1 MANNKTLELS
11 IKIAGKMDKSLMA
24 ALNGSQSQIS
34 SFARSISSIGTA
46 GLAAMGTL
54 ATATVATIASCTKEA
69 AKFENYMADVV
80 KYVDGLADA
89 TGKISDKVADNGK
102 TYAQNYEAMKDA
114 IKDLSTQIPYTQE
127 DLTRLAAAA
136 GQSGK
141 SMEDLIKIDSSG
153 NVTGFLRDIAMTGA
167 AMDISADQAGNWAA
181 KWEQSLKMTHEEV
194 MVLFDQINYLGAN
207 SATTAAEIAE
217 AVNSA
222 ASLGQVGGV
231 SAATTAALA
240 DAMLATGVST
250 DRVGTSIKR
259 MIVNLSKG
267 ASATKAQK
275 EQFEEMGMS
284 AEWVAKAMQEDSVGT
299 LDTIFKA
306 INDLPQERQVA
317 ALSTLFGQWAIEG
330 GAKIVNNL
338 DVYRKALE
346 MVSDPS
352 LYTGSMER
360 EFNIKSQTPEAIE
373 TMLKSTKTALK
384 IEIGDAFLPAKKQFN
399 LSMIDF
405 LNSIRKNMPE
415 LTQLAESLGTLA
427 SRGVE
432 KLGSAMDTALPY
444 IQKGLDY
451 LINNGEQVVRV
462 LGGMAAAFVGMKFA
476 PAAEAI
482 FSGGKGG
489 LAGLFKSGQSAG
501 AAGAGLFSA
510 FRGASGSNGFRTTL
524 GAAISSLIGGNGIK
538 GTTGLLSAAAGT
550 PGLLSGYQSA
560 GSVLRGAIGNSKT
573 AQWLGGIGSSL
584 GNLGG
589 MFANS
594 RAGQF
599 AGGLMGKAGGALGKL
614 TMPLRQGIAGI
625 GAAATI
631 QGSIFQQG
639 LSGLLGKAGGVV
651 SGIANSGAG
660 KAVGSIFSGGAGL
673 LGSIY
678 GPIAGGLG
686 SLLSGALPIVG
697 VISGIIAVVSILT
710 DKFGGLDKIIQRV
723 FGDTGLEKF
732 TVFKDALLGLFED
745 GGVAKALQ
753 PLQESIT
760 NLFGEDAGAAFGG
773 ITTILQSVMGVIGQ
787 LVTFSQTTVRPIIES
802 IFGFITQTVVPVILQ
817 TITAAAPSI
826 ASIISGV
833 GSVVM
838 TVAQIIGE
846 AIQFLMPIIQTVI
859 TVLLHIGQVVVPAVL
874 AAIGVFAEGIS
885 SAINGVKTIFEG
897 VINFI
902 TGVFSGNWRMA
913 WEGVK
918 SIFVGIF
925 NTLGALLKTPIN
937 AVIALINKAI
947 AGINSLG
954 ITIPDWVP
962 LLGGKSFSINIPEI
976 PMLARGG
983 FTNGASIAGEAGTE
997 AVISFQRAARRDNLD
1012 IWAKAGQMLGV
1023 KPVELAEIDGGGS
1036 GGGGGMTLAPT
1047 GAWWRKLWP
1056 RRRHGLKRGIS
1067 RCSADR
1073 PARHTDGRKR
1083 DVHDQERRHMGCDRQ
1098 GGIRQR
1104 VPRRRA
1110 DGGQSAGDRHVYL
1123 QRRGGA
1129 EHPGAG
1135 GGAGRTA
1142 AAVEIRGEL

>member
-69 AKFENYMADVV
+69 EKFENYMADVV

-462 LGGMAAAFVGMKFA
+462 LGGMAAFVGMKFA

-501 AAGAGLFSA
+501 VAGAGLFSA

-710 DKFGGLDKIIQRV
+710 DKFGGLDKIVQRV

-787 LVTFSQTTVRPIIES
+787 LVTFSQTTVRPIIEG
-802 IFGFITQTVVPVILQ
+802 IFSFITQTVVPVILQ

-859 TVLLHIGQVVVPAVL
+859 TVLMHIGQVVVPAVL

-925 NTLGALLKTPIN
+925 DTLGALFKTPIN

-976 PMLARGG
+976 HMLARGG

-1023 KPVELAEIDGGGS
+1023 KPVELAEIDGGSS
-1036 GGGGGMTLAPT
+1036 GGGGGMTFAPVINIQ
-1047 GAWWRKLWP
+1047 G
-1056 RRRHGLKRGIS
+1056 
-1067 RCSADR
+1067 SADR
-1073 PARHTDGRKR
+1073 GMVEEALAEAQARF
-1083 DVHDQERRHMGCDRQ
+1083 E
-1098 GGIRQR
+1098 
-1104 VPRRRA
+1104 A
-1110 DGGQSAGDRHVYL
+1110 WYL
-1123 QRRGGA
+1123 QMQRRQA
-1129 EHPGAG
+1129 
-1135 GGAGRTA
+1135 RTA
-1142 AAVEIRGEL
+1142 Y

>member
-1 MANNKTLELS
+1 MKNPTAEELAVLRERAERTFSRFPVLPRREDGRMSPKSRLRFELTLETILE
-11 IKIAGKMDKSLMA
+11 KNR
-24 ALNGSQSQIS
+24 ALGACVVLRRPSGAHET
-34 SFARSISSIGTA
+34 FCFGTA
-46 GLAAMGTL
+46 RLLGRVPVTEETCFRVASVSKLVMTFGALALVERGVLGLDDALSACLGYPVRNPRFPDVPVTL
-54 ATATVATIASCTKEA
+54 RMLLTHTASIRDEGNYGSRGMQKGCTLRELL
-69 AKFENYMADVV
+69 EN
-80 KYVDGLADA
+80 
-89 TGKISDKVADNGK
+89 ADN
-102 TYAQNYEAMKDA
+102 
-114 IKDLSTQIPYTQE
+114 
-127 DLTRLAAAA
+127 
-136 GQSGK
+136 
-141 SMEDLIKIDSSG
+141 
-153 NVTGFLRDIAMTGA
+153 
-167 AMDISADQAGNWAA
+167 W
-181 KWEQSLKMTHEEV
+181 
-194 MVLFDQINYLGAN
+194 
-207 SATTAAEIAE
+207 
-217 AVNSA
+217 
-222 ASLGQVGGV
+222 
-231 SAATTAALA
+231 
-240 DAMLATGVST
+240 
-250 DRVGTSIKR
+250 
-259 MIVNLSKG
+259 
-267 ASATKAQK
+267 
-275 EQFEEMGMS
+275 
-284 AEWVAKAMQEDSVGT
+284 
-299 LDTIFKA
+299 
-306 INDLPQERQVA
+306 
-317 ALSTLFGQWAIEG
+317 
-330 GAKIVNNL
+330 
-338 DVYRKALE
+338 
-346 MVSDPS
+346 
-352 LYTGSMER
+352 
-360 EFNIKSQTPEAIE
+360 
-373 TMLKSTKTALK
+373 
-384 IEIGDAFLPAKKQFN
+384 LPARPGEAFHYTN
-399 LSMIDF
+399 L
-405 LNSIRKNMPE
+405 
-415 LTQLAESLGTLA
+415 G
-427 SRGVE
+427 
-432 KLGSAMDTALPY
+432 
-444 IQKGLDY
+444 
-451 LINNGEQVVRV
+451 
-462 LGGMAAAFVGMKFA
+462 
-476 PAAEAI
+476 
-482 FSGGKGG
+482 
-489 LAGLFKSGQSAG
+489 AG

-589 MFANS
+589 LFANS
-594 RAGQF
+594 KAGQF

-686 SLLSGALPIVG
+686 GLLSGALPIVG
-697 VISGIIAVVSILT
+697 VISSIIAVVSILT
-710 DKFGGLDKIIQRV
+710 DKFGGLDKIVQRV

-732 TVFKDALLGLFED
+732 TVFKNALLGLFED

-802 IFGFITQTVVPVILQ
+802 IFSFITQTVVPVILQ

-925 NTLGALLKTPIN
+925 DTLGALFKTPIN

-1023 KPVELAEIDGGGS
+1023 KPVELADIDGGGS
-1036 GGGGGMTLAPT
+1036 GGGGGMTFAPVINIQ
-1047 GAWWRKLWP
+1047 G
-1056 RRRHGLKRGIS
+1056 
-1067 RCSADR
+1067 SADR
-1073 PARHTDGRKR
+1073 SMVEEALAEAQARF
-1083 DVHDQERRHMGCDRQ
+1083 E
-1098 GGIRQR
+1098 
-1104 VPRRRA
+1104 A
-1110 DGGQSAGDRHVYL
+1110 WYL
-1123 QRRGGA
+1123 QMQRRQA
-1129 EHPGAG
+1129 
-1135 GGAGRTA
+1135 RTA
-1142 AAVEIRGEL
+1142 Y

>member
-1 MANNKTLELS
+1 MATSKTLELS
-11 IKIAGKMDKSLMA
+11 IKIAGRMDKSLTA
-24 ALNGSQSQIS
+24 AINGTQSKIGS
-34 SFARSISSIGTA
+34 LTKSISNIGTV
-46 GLAAMGTL
+46 GLATMGAV
-54 ATATVATIASCTKEA
+54 ATAAAVGIAGCTKEA
-69 AKFENYMADVV
+69 QALESAMAPVV
-80 KYVDGLADA
+80 RYVDGLADA
-89 TGKISDKVADNGK
+89 SGAVSDAIADNGK
-102 TYAQNYEAMKDA
+102 TFKQNYGALKTY
-114 IKDLSTQIPYTQE
+114 IQDLSTDIPRTTDQ
-127 DLTRLAAAA
+127 LTAMSAAL
-136 GQSGK
+136 GQSGIGVDK
-141 SMEDLIKIDSSG
+141 QLT
-153 NVTGFLRDIAMTGA
+153 TGYLRDTAVAAT
-167 AMDISADQAGNWAA
+167 AMDLDDQTAGNYVA
-181 KWEQSLKMTHEEV
+181 KWEASFNFDHKQVMT
-194 MVLFDQINYLGAN
+194 LLDQINYLGAHN
-207 SATTAAEIAE
+207 ATTAGEIAQS
-217 AVNSA
+217 VNSA
-222 ASLGQVGGV
+222 ASMGQIAGV
-231 SAATTAALA
+231 DPAATAAMATA
-240 DAMLATGVST
+240 MQATGVAT
-250 DRVGTSIKR
+250 DRVGTSISR
-259 MIVNLSKG
+259 IYTNLSKG
-267 ASATKAQK
+267 SNATKAQK
-275 EQFEEMGMS
+275 EMWEELGFT
-284 AEWVAKAMQEDSVGT
+284 AEGIAKSMQTNGVGT
-299 LDTIFKA
+299 LKEVFTALQDMP
-306 INDLPQERQVA
+306 DERKVA

-330 GAKIVNNL
+330 GAKITNNL
-338 DVYRKALE
+338 GAYEKALA

-501 AAGAGLFSA
+501 VAGAGLFSA

-802 IFGFITQTVVPVILQ
+802 LFGFITQTVVPVILQ

-925 NTLGALLKTPIN
+925 NTLGALFKTPIN

-976 PMLARGG
+976 PMLAQGG

-1036 GGGGGMTLAPT
+1036 GGGGGMTFAPVINIQ
-1047 GAWWRKLWP
+1047 G
-1056 RRRHGLKRGIS
+1056 
-1067 RCSADR
+1067 SADR
-1073 PARHTDGRKR
+1073 SMVEEALAEAQARF
-1083 DVHDQERRHMGCDRQ
+1083 E
-1098 GGIRQR
+1098 
-1104 VPRRRA
+1104 A
-1110 DGGQSAGDRHVYL
+1110 WYL
-1123 QRRGGA
+1123 QMQRRQA
-1129 EHPGAG
+1129 
-1135 GGAGRTA
+1135 RTA
-1142 AAVEIRGEL
+1142 Y

>member
-1 MANNKTLELS
+1 MAQNKTLELS

-141 SMEDLIKIDSSG
+141 AMEDLIKVDASG

-275 EQFEEMGMS
+275 EQFEELGMS

-415 LTQLAESLGTLA
+415 LTTL
-427 SRGVE
+427 E
-432 KLGSAMDTALPY
+432 LPFY
-444 IQKGLDY
+444 
-451 LINNGEQVVRV
+451 
-462 LGGMAAAFVGMKFA
+462 
-476 PAAEAI
+476 
-482 FSGGKGG
+482 
-489 LAGLFKSGQSAG
+489 FKHADNQ
-501 AAGAGLFSA
+501 FSA
-510 FRGASGSNGFRTTL
+510 LNSERTRILLNRMIGRVYPMQVQMATACGYEDFAADASVDLTDFRKQYPLAVKRSFFVEELQQDL
-524 GAAISSLIGGNGIK
+524 GAKEIEAENPMAL
-538 GTTGLLSAAAGT
+538 
-550 PGLLSGYQSA
+550 LLSGQA
-560 GSVLRGAIGNSKT
+560 EIATV
-573 AQWLGGIGSSL
+573 
-584 GNLGG
+584 
-589 MFANS
+589 
-594 RAGQF
+594 
-599 AGGLMGKAGGALGKL
+599 KL
-614 TMPLRQGIAGI
+614 
-625 GAAATI
+625 
-631 QGSIFQQG
+631 QQ
-639 LSGLLGKAGGVV
+639 VV
-651 SGIANSGAG
+651 SAMERTEEEKKELVVLDSAQKIQT
-660 KAVGSIFSGGAGL
+660 V
-673 LGSIY
+673 Y
-678 GPIAGGLG
+678 
-686 SLLSGALPIVG
+686 LLSGQDVMD
-697 VISGIIAVVSILT
+697 SLT
-710 DKFGGLDKIIQRV
+710 PR
-723 FGDTGLEKF
+723 
-732 TVFKDALLGLFED
+732 
-745 GGVAKALQ
+745 
-753 PLQESIT
+753 
-760 NLFGEDAGAAFGG
+760 
-773 ITTILQSVMGVIGQ
+773 
-787 LVTFSQTTVRPIIES
+787 
-802 IFGFITQTVVPVILQ
+802 
-817 TITAAAPSI
+817 
-826 ASIISGV
+826 
-833 GSVVM
+833 
-838 TVAQIIGE
+838 
-846 AIQFLMPIIQTVI
+846 
-859 TVLLHIGQVVVPAVL
+859 
-874 AAIGVFAEGIS
+874 
-885 SAINGVKTIFEG
+885 
-897 VINFI
+897 
-902 TGVFSGNWRMA
+902 
-913 WEGVK
+913 
-918 SIFVGIF
+918 
-925 NTLGALLKTPIN
+925 
-937 AVIALINKAI
+937 
-947 AGINSLG
+947 
-954 ITIPDWVP
+954 
-962 LLGGKSFSINIPEI
+962 
-976 PMLARGG
+976 
-983 FTNGASIAGEAGTE
+983 
-997 AVISFQRAARRDNLD
+997 QRAAVKQAAVMACGYCRVLTDQKHQKEQEQLRRMGVEILPINLEKYY
-1012 IWAKAGQMLGV
+1012 AMLGDIYQYENDRMLYQLDAELDRVMRSDSV
-1023 KPVELAEIDGGGS
+1023 KE
-1036 GGGGGMTLAPT
+1036 TF
-1047 GAWWRKLWP
+1047 
-1056 RRRHGLKRGIS
+1056 
-1067 RCSADR
+1067 
-1073 PARHTDGRKR
+1073 
-1083 DVHDQERRHMGCDRQ
+1083 
-1098 GGIRQR
+1098 
-1104 VPRRRA
+1104 
-1110 DGGQSAGDRHVYL
+1110 
-1123 QRRGGA
+1123 
-1129 EHPGAG
+1129 
-1135 GGAGRTA
+1135 
-1142 AAVEIRGEL
+1142 

>member
-24 ALNGSQSQIS
+24 TLNGSQSQIS

-46 GLAAMGTL
+46 GLAAMGAM
-54 ATATVATIASCTKEA
+54 ATATVATLASCTKEA
-69 AKFENYMADVV
+69 AKFEGYMADVV
-80 KYVDGLADA
+80 KVVDGMADA
-89 TGKISDKVADNGK
+89 TGKISDKMADNGK
-102 TYAQNYEAMKDA
+102 TYAENYEAMKDA

-141 SMEDLIKIDSSG
+141 TFDDLTKT
-153 NVTGFLRDIAMTGA
+153 NFLKDIAMWGT
-167 AMDISADQAGNWAA
+167 AMDVSADQAGDWGA
-181 KWEQSLKMTHEEV
+181 KWEQAFNMNHDQIMEV
-194 MVLFDQINYLGAN
+194 ADVINYLGN
-207 SATTAAEIAE
+207 NYATTAAEIA
-217 AVNSA
+217 ASVNDA
-222 ASLGQVGGV
+222 ASMGQLAGVDVKATAAIAASMQAMGV
-231 SAATTAALA
+231 S
-240 DAMLATGVST
+240 S

-259 MIVNLSKG
+259 IYTNITKG
-267 ASATKAQK
+267 ATATAAQ
-275 EQFEEMGMS
+275 EAAFERLGFTATGI
-284 AEWVAKAMQEDSVGT
+284 AEAMQAVDANGNKQGVKVLQS
-299 LDTIFKA
+299 LFKA
-306 INDLPQERQVA
+306 VNDLPNSEKLA
-317 ALSTLFGQWAIEG
+317 TLNALFGQWAIEG
-330 GAKIVNNL
+330 GAKITQNL
-338 DVYRKALE
+338 
-346 MVSDPS
+346 S
-352 LYTGSMER
+352 LLTGMLQEVDNASLWSGSMEK
-360 EFNIKSQTPEAIE
+360 EFLIKSGTSEAIA
-373 TMLKSTKTALK
+373 TMRKSTMDALK
-384 IEIGDAFLPAKKQFN
+384 IEIGDALLPAKKEFD
-399 LSMIDF
+399 LAMIDF
-405 LNSIRKNMPE
+405 LNNVRKNMPE

-427 SRGVE
+427 SRGVK

-476 PAAEAI
+476 PAAEGL
-482 FSGGKGG
+482 FSGGGRALFGSGSKGG
-489 LAGLFKSGQSAG
+489 LWGGLKSLYEAGTSLPGKVMNGRSALQNGALLGQQLAG
-501 AAGAGLFSA
+501 NKGVGILAVLQNWGGLFSGKKKTA
-510 FRGASGSNGFRTTL
+510 QEASRSVFNAVSNAAQNGLTAGGVLKNAIANSGIGQYASSVFGGLKGQRAAGKRFTGSL
-524 GAAISSLIGGNGIK
+524 GAGMKTLLNALPGKKGGGLM
-538 GTTGLLSAAAGT
+538 GTTGLASLADIAFGT
-550 PGLLSGYQSA
+550 PLSGGA
-560 GSVLRGAIGNSKT
+560 AIKNILGSG
-573 AQWLGGIGSSL
+573 W
-584 GNLGG
+584 
-589 MFANS
+589 
-594 RAGQF
+594 
-599 AGGLMGKAGGALGKL
+599 GLAKSTGALGK
-614 TMPLRQGIAGI
+614 
-625 GAAATI
+625 
-631 QGSIFQQG
+631 S
-639 LSGLLGKAGGVV
+639 V
-651 SGIANSGAG
+651 
-660 KAVGSIFSGGAGL
+660 
-673 LGSIY
+673 Y

-710 DKFGGLDKIIQRV
+710 DKFGGLDNIVQRV
-723 FGDTGLEKF
+723 FGDAGLEKF
-732 TVFKDALLGLFED
+732 TVFKNALLGLFED

-760 NLFGEDAGAAFGG
+760 NLFGENAGAAFGG

-802 IFGFITQTVVPVILQ
+802 IFSFITQTVVPVILQ

-925 NTLGALLKTPIN
+925 DTLGALFKTPIN

-1036 GGGGGMTLAPT
+1036 GGGGGMTFAPVINIQ
-1047 GAWWRKLWP
+1047 G
-1056 RRRHGLKRGIS
+1056 
-1067 RCSADR
+1067 SADR
-1073 PARHTDGRKR
+1073 GMVEEALAEAQARF
-1083 DVHDQERRHMGCDRQ
+1083 E
-1098 GGIRQR
+1098 
-1104 VPRRRA
+1104 A
-1110 DGGQSAGDRHVYL
+1110 WYL
-1123 QRRGGA
+1123 QMQRRQA
-1129 EHPGAG
+1129 
-1135 GGAGRTA
+1135 RTA
-1142 AAVEIRGEL
+1142 Y

>member
-141 SMEDLIKIDSSG
+141 AMEDLIKIDSSG
-153 NVTGFLRDIAMTGA
+153 NVTGFLRDIAMTGT

-399 LSMIDF
+399 LSMIGF

-482 FSGGKGG
+482 FSGGGKGG

-573 AQWLGGIGSSL
+573 AQWLGGIGSCL

-589 MFANS
+589 LFANS

-678 GPIAGGLG
+678 GPIVGGLG

-710 DKFGGLDKIIQRV
+710 DKFGGLDKIVQRV

-925 NTLGALLKTPIN
+925 NTLGALFKTPIN

-1036 GGGGGMTLAPT
+1036 GGGGGIAFAPVINIQ
-1047 GAWWRKLWP
+1047 G
-1056 RRRHGLKRGIS
+1056 
-1067 RCSADR
+1067 SADR
-1073 PARHTDGRKR
+1073 SMVEEALAEAQARF
-1083 DVHDQERRHMGCDRQ
+1083 E
-1098 GGIRQR
+1098 
-1104 VPRRRA
+1104 A
-1110 DGGQSAGDRHVYL
+1110 WYL
-1123 QRRGGA
+1123 QMQRRQA
-1129 EHPGAG
+1129 
-1135 GGAGRTA
+1135 RTA
-1142 AAVEIRGEL
+1142 Y

>member
-141 SMEDLIKIDSSG
+141 AMEDLIKIDSSG
-153 NVTGFLRDIAMTGA
+153 NVTGFLRDIAMTGT

-399 LSMIDF
+399 LSMIGF

-482 FSGGKGG
+482 FSGGGKGG

-589 MFANS
+589 LFANS

-678 GPIAGGLG
+678 GPIVGGLG

-710 DKFGGLDKIIQRV
+710 DKFGGLDKIVQRV

-925 NTLGALLKTPIN
+925 NTLGALFKTPIN

-1036 GGGGGMTLAPT
+1036 GGGGGIAFAPVINIQ
-1047 GAWWRKLWP
+1047 G
-1056 RRRHGLKRGIS
+1056 
-1067 RCSADR
+1067 SADR
-1073 PARHTDGRKR
+1073 SMVEEALAEAQARF
-1083 DVHDQERRHMGCDRQ
+1083 E
-1098 GGIRQR
+1098 
-1104 VPRRRA
+1104 A
-1110 DGGQSAGDRHVYL
+1110 WYL
-1123 QRRGGA
+1123 QMQRRQA
-1129 EHPGAG
+1129 
-1135 GGAGRTA
+1135 RTA
-1142 AAVEIRGEL
+1142 Y

>member
-1 MANNKTLELS
+1 MAKNKTLELS
-11 IKIAGKMDKSLMA
+11 IKIAGKMDKSLTA
-24 ALNGSQSQIS
+24 ALASSQGQLG
-34 SFARSISSIGTA
+34 SFAKSISNIGTA
-46 GLAAMGTL
+46 GLAAMGAL
-54 ATATVATIASCTKEA
+54 TAGTVATIARCTKEA
-69 AKFENYMADVV
+69 AKFENYMSDVV
-80 KYVDGLADA
+80 KVVDGMADA
-89 TGKISDKVADNGK
+89 TGKVSNKMAENGR
-102 TYAQNYEAMKDA
+102 TYAENYA
-114 IKDLSTQIPYTQE
+114 ILEERLKDLSTQIPYTFE

-141 SMEDLIKIDSSG
+141 TFEDLTQTD
-153 NVTGFLRDIAMTGA
+153 FLKDIAMWGT
-167 AMDISADQAGNWAA
+167 AMDISADQAGDWGA
-181 KWEQSLKMTHEEV
+181 KWEQAFNMNHEQVMEV
-194 MVLFDQINYLGAN
+194 ADVINYLGN
-207 SATTAAEIAE
+207 NYATTAAEIAQS
-217 AVNSA
+217 VNDA
-222 ASLGQVGGV
+222 ASMGQLAGV
-231 SAATTAALA
+231 DVKATAAIA
-240 DAMLATGVST
+240 ASMQAMGVST

-259 MIVNLSKG
+259 IYTNITKG
-267 ASATKAQK
+267 STATAAQEAAFERLGFSATQI
-275 EQFEEMGMS
+275 
-284 AEWVAKAMQEDSVGT
+284 AKSMQTDGTGT
-299 LDTIFKA
+299 LLKVFEA
-306 INDLPQERQVA
+306 VNNLPDAEK
-317 ALSTLFGQWAIEG
+317 LSTLNTLFGQWAIEG
-330 GAKIVNNL
+330 GAKLTQNL
-338 DVYRKALE
+338 GLLTGMLKE
-346 MVSDPS
+346 VSNAS
-352 LYTGSMER
+352 VWSGSMEK
-360 EFNIKSQTPEAIE
+360 EFIIKATTPEAIE
-373 TMLKSTKTALK
+373 TMLGSAKSALMDD
-384 IEIGDAFLPAKKQFN
+384 IGTAFLPAYKEFG
-399 LSMIDF
+399 LSMIGF
-405 LNSIRKNMPE
+405 IRGIRENMPE
-415 LTQLAESLGTLA
+415 LTKLAESLGKLA

-432 KLGSAMDTALPY
+432 KLGTAMNWALPY

-489 LAGLFKSGQSAG
+489 LAGLFKSGKSAG

-802 IFGFITQTVVPVILQ
+802 LFGFITQTVVPVILQ

-1036 GGGGGMTLAPT
+1036 GGGGGMTFAPVINIQ
-1047 GAWWRKLWP
+1047 GN
-1056 RRRHGLKRGIS
+1056 
-1067 RCSADR
+1067 ADR
-1073 PARHTDGRKR
+1073 SMVEEALAEAQARF
-1083 DVHDQERRHMGCDRQ
+1083 E
-1098 GGIRQR
+1098 
-1104 VPRRRA
+1104 A
-1110 DGGQSAGDRHVYL
+1110 WYL
-1123 QRRGGA
+1123 QMQRRQA
-1129 EHPGAG
+1129 
-1135 GGAGRTA
+1135 RTA
-1142 AAVEIRGEL
+1142 Y

>member
-501 AAGAGLFSA
+501 AAAEAIFSGGKGGLAGLFKSGQSAGAAGAGLFSA

-802 IFGFITQTVVPVILQ
+802 LFGFITQTVVPVILQ

-925 NTLGALLKTPIN
+925 NTLGALFKTPIN

-976 PMLARGG
+976 PMLAQGG

-1036 GGGGGMTLAPT
+1036 GGGGGMTFAPVINIQ
-1047 GAWWRKLWP
+1047 G
-1056 RRRHGLKRGIS
+1056 
-1067 RCSADR
+1067 SADR
-1073 PARHTDGRKR
+1073 SMVEEALAEAQARF
-1083 DVHDQERRHMGCDRQ
+1083 E
-1098 GGIRQR
+1098 
-1104 VPRRRA
+1104 A
-1110 DGGQSAGDRHVYL
+1110 WYL
-1123 QRRGGA
+1123 QMQRRQA
-1129 EHPGAG
+1129 
-1135 GGAGRTA
+1135 RTA
-1142 AAVEIRGEL
+1142 Y

>member
-275 EQFEEMGMS
+275 EQFKEMGMS

-489 LAGLFKSGQSAG
+489 LWGGLKSLYGAGTSLPGKVMNGRSALQNGALLGQQLAG
-501 AAGAGLFSA
+501 NKGVGILAVLQNWGGLFSGKKKTA
-510 FRGASGSNGFRTTL
+510 QEASRSVFNAVSNAAQNGLTAGGVLKNAIANSGIGQYASSVFGGLKGQRAAGKRFTGSL
-524 GAAISSLIGGNGIK
+524 GAGMKTLLNALPGGKGGGLM
-538 GTTGLLSAAAGT
+538 GTTGLASLTDIAFGT
-550 PGLLSGYQSA
+550 PL
-560 GSVLRGAIGNSKT
+560 
-573 AQWLGGIGSSL
+573 
-584 GNLGG
+584 
-589 MFANS
+589 
-594 RAGQF
+594 
-599 AGGLMGKAGGALGKL
+599 
-614 TMPLRQGIAGI
+614 
-625 GAAATI
+625 
-631 QGSIFQQG
+631 
-639 LSGLLGKAGGVV
+639 
-651 SGIANSGAG
+651 
-660 KAVGSIFSGGAGL
+660 SGGAAIKNI
-673 LGSIY
+673 LGSGWGFAKSTGVLGKSIY

-802 IFGFITQTVVPVILQ
+802 LFGFITQTVVPVILQ

-925 NTLGALLKTPIN
+925 NTLGALFKTPIN

-976 PMLARGG
+976 PMLAQGG

-1036 GGGGGMTLAPT
+1036 GGGGDMTFAPVINIQ
-1047 GAWWRKLWP
+1047 G
-1056 RRRHGLKRGIS
+1056 
-1067 RCSADR
+1067 SADR
-1073 PARHTDGRKR
+1073 SMVEEALAEAQARF
-1083 DVHDQERRHMGCDRQ
+1083 E
-1098 GGIRQR
+1098 
-1104 VPRRRA
+1104 A
-1110 DGGQSAGDRHVYL
+1110 WYL
-1123 QRRGGA
+1123 QMQRRQA
-1129 EHPGAG
+1129 
-1135 GGAGRTA
+1135 RTA
-1142 AAVEIRGEL
+1142 Y

>member
-89 TGKISDKVADNGK
+89 TGKISDKLADNGK

-501 AAGAGLFSA
+501 VAGAGLFSA

-560 GSVLRGAIGNSKT
+560 GSVLRNSKT

-710 DKFGGLDKIIQRV
+710 DKFGGLDKIVQRV

-787 LVTFSQTTVRPIIES
+787 LVTFSQTTVRPIIEG
-802 IFGFITQTVVPVILQ
+802 IFSFITQTVVPVILQ

-859 TVLLHIGQVVVPAVL
+859 TVLMHIGQVVVPAVL

-925 NTLGALLKTPIN
+925 DTLGALFKTPIN

-1023 KPVELAEIDGGGS
+1023 KPVELAEIDGGSS
-1036 GGGGGMTLAPT
+1036 GGGGGMTFAPVINIQ
-1047 GAWWRKLWP
+1047 G
-1056 RRRHGLKRGIS
+1056 
-1067 RCSADR
+1067 SADR
-1073 PARHTDGRKR
+1073 GMVEEALAEAQARF
-1083 DVHDQERRHMGCDRQ
+1083 E
-1098 GGIRQR
+1098 
-1104 VPRRRA
+1104 A
-1110 DGGQSAGDRHVYL
+1110 WYL
-1123 QRRGGA
+1123 QMQRRQA
-1129 EHPGAG
+1129 
-1135 GGAGRTA
+1135 RTA
-1142 AAVEIRGEL
+1142 Y

>member
-489 LAGLFKSGQSAG
+489 LAGLFKSGKSAG

-631 QGSIFQQG
+631 QGSIFRQG
-639 LSGLLGKAGGVV
+639 LSSLLGKAGGVV

-723 FGDTGLEKF
+723 FGDTGLEK
-732 TVFKDALLGLFED
+732 DALLGLFED

-753 PLQESIT
+753 PLQESI
-760 NLFGEDAGAAFGG
+760 
-773 ITTILQSVMGVIGQ
+773 
-787 LVTFSQTTVRPIIES
+787 IES
-802 IFGFITQTVVPVILQ
+802 LFGFITQTVVPVILQ

-925 NTLGALLKTPIN
+925 NTLGALFKTPIN

-976 PMLARGG
+976 PMLAQGG

-1036 GGGGGMTLAPT
+1036 GGGGGMTFAPVINIQ
-1047 GAWWRKLWP
+1047 G
-1056 RRRHGLKRGIS
+1056 
-1067 RCSADR
+1067 SADR
-1073 PARHTDGRKR
+1073 SMVEEALAEAQARF
-1083 DVHDQERRHMGCDRQ
+1083 E
-1098 GGIRQR
+1098 
-1104 VPRRRA
+1104 A
-1110 DGGQSAGDRHVYL
+1110 WYL
-1123 QRRGGA
+1123 QMQRRQA
-1129 EHPGAG
+1129 
-1135 GGAGRTA
+1135 RTA
-1142 AAVEIRGEL
+1142 Y

>member
-141 SMEDLIKIDSSG
+141 AMEDLIKIDGSG
-153 NVTGFLRDIAMTGA
+153 NVTGFLRDIAMTGT

-259 MIVNLSKG
+259 MITNLSKG

-275 EQFEEMGMS
+275 EQFEELGMS

-501 AAGAGLFSA
+501 VAGAGLFSA

-560 GSVLRGAIGNSKT
+560 GSVLRGAIGNSKA

-710 DKFGGLDKIIQRV
+710 DKFGGLDKIVQRV

-787 LVTFSQTTVRPIIES
+787 LVTFSQTTVRPIIEG
-802 IFGFITQTVVPVILQ
+802 IFSFITQTVVPVILQ

-859 TVLLHIGQVVVPAVL
+859 TVLMHIGQVVVPAVL

-925 NTLGALLKTPIN
+925 DTLGALFKTPIN

-1023 KPVELAEIDGGGS
+1023 KPMELEEIDGGGS
-1036 GGGGGMTLAPT
+1036 GGGGGMTFAPVINIQ
-1047 GAWWRKLWP
+1047 GN
-1056 RRRHGLKRGIS
+1056 
-1067 RCSADR
+1067 ADR
-1073 PARHTDGRKR
+1073 SMVEEALAEAQARL
-1083 DVHDQERRHMGCDRQ
+1083 E
-1098 GGIRQR
+1098 
-1104 VPRRRA
+1104 A
-1110 DGGQSAGDRHVYL
+1110 WYL
-1123 QRRGGA
+1123 QMQRRQA
-1129 EHPGAG
+1129 
-1135 GGAGRTA
+1135 RTA
-1142 AAVEIRGEL
+1142 Y

>member
-24 ALNGSQSQIS
+24 ALNGSQSQIR

-432 KLGSAMDTALPY
+432 KLGSAMDTALPH

-462 LGGMAAAFVGMKFA
+462 LGGMAAFVGMKFA

-489 LAGLFKSGQSAG
+489 LAGLFKSGKSAG

-710 DKFGGLDKIIQRV
+710 DKFGGLDKIVQRV
-723 FGDTGLEKF
+723 FGDTGLERF

-802 IFGFITQTVVPVILQ
+802 LFGFITQTVVPVILQ

-925 NTLGALLKTPIN
+925 NTLGALFKTPIN

-976 PMLARGG
+976 PMLAQGG

-1036 GGGGGMTLAPT
+1036 GGGGDMTFAPVINIQ
-1047 GAWWRKLWP
+1047 G
-1056 RRRHGLKRGIS
+1056 
-1067 RCSADR
+1067 SADR
-1073 PARHTDGRKR
+1073 SMVEEALAEAQARF
-1083 DVHDQERRHMGCDRQ
+1083 E
-1098 GGIRQR
+1098 
-1104 VPRRRA
+1104 A
-1110 DGGQSAGDRHVYL
+1110 WYL
-1123 QRRGGA
+1123 QMQRRQA
-1129 EHPGAG
+1129 
-1135 GGAGRTA
+1135 RTA
-1142 AAVEIRGEL
+1142 Y

>member
-141 SMEDLIKIDSSG
+141 AMEDLIKIDGSG
-153 NVTGFLRDIAMTGA
+153 NVTGFLRDVAMAGTA
-167 AMDISADQAGNWAA
+167 LDISADQAGDWAA
-181 KWEQSLKMTHEEV
+181 KWEQSLKMSHEEV
-194 MVLFDQINYLGAN
+194 MVLLDQINYLGAN

-399 LSMIDF
+399 ISMIDF

-482 FSGGKGG
+482 FSGGGKALFGSGGRGG
-489 LAGLFKSGQSAG
+489 LWGGLKSLYGAGTSLPGKVMNGRSALQNGALLGQQLAG
-501 AAGAGLFSA
+501 NKGVGILAVLQNWGGLFSGKKKTA
-510 FRGASGSNGFRTTL
+510 QEASRSVFNAVSNAAQNGLTAGGVLKNAIANSGIGQYASSVFGGLKGQRAAGKRFTGSL
-524 GAAISSLIGGNGIK
+524 GAGMKTLLNALPGGKGGGLM
-538 GTTGLLSAAAGT
+538 GTTGLASLTDIAFGT
-550 PGLLSGYQSA
+550 PL
-560 GSVLRGAIGNSKT
+560 
-573 AQWLGGIGSSL
+573 
-584 GNLGG
+584 
-589 MFANS
+589 
-594 RAGQF
+594 
-599 AGGLMGKAGGALGKL
+599 
-614 TMPLRQGIAGI
+614 
-625 GAAATI
+625 
-631 QGSIFQQG
+631 
-639 LSGLLGKAGGVV
+639 
-651 SGIANSGAG
+651 
-660 KAVGSIFSGGAGL
+660 SGGAAIKNI
-673 LGSIY
+673 LGSGWGFAKSTGVLGKSIY

-802 IFGFITQTVVPVILQ
+802 LFGFITQTVVPVILQ

-925 NTLGALLKTPIN
+925 NTLGALFKTPIN

-976 PMLARGG
+976 PMLAQGG

-1036 GGGGGMTLAPT
+1036 GGGGGMTFAPVINIQ
-1047 GAWWRKLWP
+1047 G
-1056 RRRHGLKRGIS
+1056 
-1067 RCSADR
+1067 SADR
-1073 PARHTDGRKR
+1073 SMVEEALAEAQARF
-1083 DVHDQERRHMGCDRQ
+1083 E
-1098 GGIRQR
+1098 
-1104 VPRRRA
+1104 A
-1110 DGGQSAGDRHVYL
+1110 WYL
-1123 QRRGGA
+1123 QMQRRQA
-1129 EHPGAG
+1129 
-1135 GGAGRTA
+1135 RTA
-1142 AAVEIRGEL
+1142 Y

>member
-141 SMEDLIKIDSSG
+141 AMEDLIKIDSSG
-153 NVTGFLRDIAMTGA
+153 NVTGFLRDIAMTGT

-482 FSGGKGG
+482 FSGGGKGG

-589 MFANS
+589 LFANS

-599 AGGLMGKAGGALGKL
+599 AGGLMGKEGGALGKL

-678 GPIAGGLG
+678 GPIVGGLG

-710 DKFGGLDKIIQRV
+710 DKFGGLDKIVQRV

-925 NTLGALLKTPIN
+925 NTLGALFKTPIN

-976 PMLARGG
+976 PMLAQGG

-1036 GGGGGMTLAPT
+1036 GGGGGIAFAPVINIQ
-1047 GAWWRKLWP
+1047 G
-1056 RRRHGLKRGIS
+1056 
-1067 RCSADR
+1067 SADR
-1073 PARHTDGRKR
+1073 SMVEEALAEAQARF
-1083 DVHDQERRHMGCDRQ
+1083 E
-1098 GGIRQR
+1098 
-1104 VPRRRA
+1104 A
-1110 DGGQSAGDRHVYL
+1110 WYL
-1123 QRRGGA
+1123 QMQRRQA
-1129 EHPGAG
+1129 
-1135 GGAGRTA
+1135 RTA
-1142 AAVEIRGEL
+1142 Y

>member
-231 SAATTAALA
+231 SEATTAALA

-489 LAGLFKSGQSAG
+489 LAGLFKSGKSAG

-524 GAAISSLIGGNGIK
+524 GAAISSLIGGNGIR

-802 IFGFITQTVVPVILQ
+802 LFGFITQTVVPVILQ

-1023 KPVELAEIDGGGS
+1023 KPVELAEIDGGS
-1036 GGGGGMTLAPT
+1036 GGGGGMTFAPVINIQ
-1047 GAWWRKLWP
+1047 G
-1056 RRRHGLKRGIS
+1056 
-1067 RCSADR
+1067 SADR
-1073 PARHTDGRKR
+1073 SMVEEALAEAQARF
-1083 DVHDQERRHMGCDRQ
+1083 E
-1098 GGIRQR
+1098 
-1104 VPRRRA
+1104 A
-1110 DGGQSAGDRHVYL
+1110 WYL
-1123 QRRGGA
+1123 QMQRRQA
-1129 EHPGAG
+1129 
-1135 GGAGRTA
+1135 RTA
-1142 AAVEIRGEL
+1142 Y

>member
-489 LAGLFKSGQSAG
+489 LAGLFKSGKSAG

-599 AGGLMGKAGGALGKL
+599 ALGKL

-631 QGSIFQQG
+631 QSSIFQQG
-639 LSGLLGKAGGVV
+639 LSGLLGKARGVV

-673 LGSIY
+673 LESIY
-678 GPIAGGLG
+678 GPIAGSLG

-710 DKFGGLDKIIQRV
+710 DKFGGLDKIVQRV

-925 NTLGALLKTPIN
+925 NTLGALFKTPVN

-976 PMLARGG
+976 PMLAQGG

-1036 GGGGGMTLAPT
+1036 GGGGGMTFAPVINIQ
-1047 GAWWRKLWP
+1047 G
-1056 RRRHGLKRGIS
+1056 
-1067 RCSADR
+1067 SADR
-1073 PARHTDGRKR
+1073 SMVEEALAEAQARF
-1083 DVHDQERRHMGCDRQ
+1083 E
-1098 GGIRQR
+1098 
-1104 VPRRRA
+1104 A
-1110 DGGQSAGDRHVYL
+1110 WYL
-1123 QRRGGA
+1123 QMQRRQA
-1129 EHPGAG
+1129 
-1135 GGAGRTA
+1135 RTA
-1142 AAVEIRGEL
+1142 Y

>member
-384 IEIGDAFLPAKKQFN
+384 IEIPAKKQFN

-501 AAGAGLFSA
+501 VAGAGLFSA
-510 FRGASGSNGFRTTL
+510 FRGASGSDGFRTTL

-710 DKFGGLDKIIQRV
+710 DKFGGLDKIVQRV

-787 LVTFSQTTVRPIIES
+787 LVTFSQTTVRPIIEG
-802 IFGFITQTVVPVILQ
+802 IFSFITQTVVPVILQ

-859 TVLLHIGQVVVPAVL
+859 TVLMHIGQVVVPAVL

-925 NTLGALLKTPIN
+925 DTLGALFKTPIN

-1023 KPVELAEIDGGGS
+1023 KPVELAEIDGGSS
-1036 GGGGGMTLAPT
+1036 GGGGGMTFAPVINIQ
-1047 GAWWRKLWP
+1047 G
-1056 RRRHGLKRGIS
+1056 
-1067 RCSADR
+1067 SADR
-1073 PARHTDGRKR
+1073 GMVEEALAEAQARF
-1083 DVHDQERRHMGCDRQ
+1083 E
-1098 GGIRQR
+1098 
-1104 VPRRRA
+1104 A
-1110 DGGQSAGDRHVYL
+1110 WYL
-1123 QRRGGA
+1123 QMQRRQA
-1129 EHPGAG
+1129 
-1135 GGAGRTA
+1135 RTA
-1142 AAVEIRGEL
+1142 Y

>member
-141 SMEDLIKIDSSG
+141 AMEDLIKIDSSG
-153 NVTGFLRDIAMTGA
+153 NVTGFLRDIAMTGT

-482 FSGGKGG
+482 FSGGGKGG

-589 MFANS
+589 LFANS

-678 GPIAGGLG
+678 GPIVGGLG
-686 SLLSGALPIVG
+686 SLLSGALPIAG

-710 DKFGGLDKIIQRV
+710 DKFGGLDKIVQRV

-925 NTLGALLKTPIN
+925 NTLGALFKTPIN

-1036 GGGGGMTLAPT
+1036 GGGGGIAFAPVINIQ
-1047 GAWWRKLWP
+1047 G
-1056 RRRHGLKRGIS
+1056 
-1067 RCSADR
+1067 SADR
-1073 PARHTDGRKR
+1073 SMVEEALAEAQARF
-1083 DVHDQERRHMGCDRQ
+1083 E
-1098 GGIRQR
+1098 
-1104 VPRRRA
+1104 A
-1110 DGGQSAGDRHVYL
+1110 WYL
-1123 QRRGGA
+1123 QMQRRQA
-1129 EHPGAG
+1129 
-1135 GGAGRTA
+1135 RTA
-1142 AAVEIRGEL
+1142 Y

>member
-1 MANNKTLELS
+1 MATSKTLELS
-11 IKIAGKMDKSLMA
+11 IKIAGRMDKSLTA
-24 ALNGSQSQIS
+24 AINGTQSKIGS
-34 SFARSISSIGTA
+34 LTKSISNIGTV
-46 GLAAMGTL
+46 GLATMGAA
-54 ATATVATIASCTKEA
+54 ATAAAVGIAGCTKEA
-69 AKFENYMADVV
+69 QALESAMAPVV
-80 KYVDGLADA
+80 RYVDGLADA
-89 TGKISDKVADNGK
+89 SGAVSDAIADNGK
-102 TYAQNYEAMKDA
+102 TFKQNYGALKTY
-114 IKDLSTQIPYTQE
+114 IQDLSTEIPRTTDQ
-127 DLTRLAAAA
+127 LTAMSAAL
-136 GQSGK
+136 GQSGIGV
-141 SMEDLIKIDSSG
+141 DQQLT
-153 NVTGFLRDIAMTGA
+153 TGYLRDTAVTA
-167 AMDISADQAGNWAA
+167 TAMDLDDQTAGNYVA
-181 KWEQSLKMTHEEV
+181 KWEASFNFDHKQV
-194 MVLFDQINYLGAN
+194 MELMDQITYLGAHN
-207 SATTAAEIAE
+207 ATTAAEIAQS
-217 AVNSA
+217 VNSA
-222 ASLGQVGGV
+222 ASMGQIAGV
-231 SAATTAALA
+231 DPAATAAMATA
-240 DAMLATGVST
+240 MQATGVAT
-250 DRVGTSIKR
+250 DRVGTSISR
-259 MIVNLSKG
+259 IYTNLSKG
-267 ASATKAQK
+267 SNATKAQK
-275 EQFEEMGMS
+275 EMWEELGFT
-284 AEWVAKAMQEDSVGT
+284 AEGIAKSMQTDGVGT
-299 LDTIFKA
+299 LIEVFTALQDMP
-306 INDLPQERQVA
+306 DERKVA

-330 GAKIVNNL
+330 GAKITNNL
-338 DVYRKALE
+338 GAYEKALA

-462 LGGMAAAFVGMKFA
+462 LGGMAAAF
-476 PAAEAI
+476 
-482 FSGGKGG
+482 SGGKGG
-489 LAGLFKSGQSAG
+489 LAGLFKSGKSAG

-589 MFANS
+589 MFDNS

-732 TVFKDALLGLFED
+732 TVFKDAQLGLFED

-802 IFGFITQTVVPVILQ
+802 LFGFITQTVVPVILQ

-833 GSVVM
+833 GSVAM

-1036 GGGGGMTLAPT
+1036 GGGGGMTFAPVINIQ
-1047 GAWWRKLWP
+1047 G
-1056 RRRHGLKRGIS
+1056 
-1067 RCSADR
+1067 SADR
-1073 PARHTDGRKR
+1073 SMVEEALAEAQARF
-1083 DVHDQERRHMGCDRQ
+1083 E
-1098 GGIRQR
+1098 
-1104 VPRRRA
+1104 A
-1110 DGGQSAGDRHVYL
+1110 WYL
-1123 QRRGGA
+1123 QMQRRQA
-1129 EHPGAG
+1129 
-1135 GGAGRTA
+1135 RTA
-1142 AAVEIRGEL
+1142 Y

>member
-54 ATATVATIASCTKEA
+54 ATATVETIASCTKEA

-489 LAGLFKSGQSAG
+489 LAGLFKSGKSGKSAG

-524 GAAISSLIGGNGIK
+524 GAAISSLIGGNGIR

-802 IFGFITQTVVPVILQ
+802 LFGFITQTVVPVILQ

-1036 GGGGGMTLAPT
+1036 GGGGGMTFAPVINIQ
-1047 GAWWRKLWP
+1047 G
-1056 RRRHGLKRGIS
+1056 
-1067 RCSADR
+1067 SADR
-1073 PARHTDGRKR
+1073 SMVEEALAEAQARF
-1083 DVHDQERRHMGCDRQ
+1083 E
-1098 GGIRQR
+1098 
-1104 VPRRRA
+1104 A
-1110 DGGQSAGDRHVYL
+1110 WYL
-1123 QRRGGA
+1123 QMQRRQA
-1129 EHPGAG
+1129 
-1135 GGAGRTA
+1135 RTA
-1142 AAVEIRGEL
+1142 Y

>member
-284 AEWVAKAMQEDSVGT
+284 AEWVAKAMQEDSVRT

-501 AAGAGLFSA
+501 VAGAGLFSA

-760 NLFGEDAGAAFGG
+760 NLFG
-773 ITTILQSVMGVIGQ
+773 
-787 LVTFSQTTVRPIIES
+787 TVRPIIES
-802 IFGFITQTVVPVILQ
+802 LFGFITQTVVPVILQ

-925 NTLGALLKTPIN
+925 NTLGALFKTPIN

-976 PMLARGG
+976 PMLAQGG

-1036 GGGGGMTLAPT
+1036 GGGGGMTFAPVINIQ
-1047 GAWWRKLWP
+1047 G
-1056 RRRHGLKRGIS
+1056 
-1067 RCSADR
+1067 SADR
-1073 PARHTDGRKR
+1073 SMVEEALAEAQARF
-1083 DVHDQERRHMGCDRQ
+1083 E
-1098 GGIRQR
+1098 
-1104 VPRRRA
+1104 A
-1110 DGGQSAGDRHVYL
+1110 WYL
-1123 QRRGGA
+1123 QMQRRQA
-1129 EHPGAG
+1129 
-1135 GGAGRTA
+1135 RTA
-1142 AAVEIRGEL
+1142 Y

>member
-222 ASLGQVGGV
+222 ASLGQVSGV

-501 AAGAGLFSA
+501 VAGAGLFSA

-573 AQWLGGIGSSL
+573 AQWLGG
-584 GNLGG
+584 LGG
-589 MFANS
+589 L
-594 RAGQF
+594 

-710 DKFGGLDKIIQRV
+710 DKFGGLDKIVQRV

-925 NTLGALLKTPIN
+925 NTLGALFKTPIN

-976 PMLARGG
+976 PMLAQGG

-1036 GGGGGMTLAPT
+1036 GGGGGMTFAPVINIQ
-1047 GAWWRKLWP
+1047 G
-1056 RRRHGLKRGIS
+1056 
-1067 RCSADR
+1067 SADR
-1073 PARHTDGRKR
+1073 SMVEEALAEAQARF
-1083 DVHDQERRHMGCDRQ
+1083 E
-1098 GGIRQR
+1098 
-1104 VPRRRA
+1104 A
-1110 DGGQSAGDRHVYL
+1110 WYL
-1123 QRRGGA
+1123 QMQRRQA
-1129 EHPGAG
+1129 
-1135 GGAGRTA
+1135 RTA
-1142 AAVEIRGEL
+1142 Y

>member
-54 ATATVATIASCTKEA
+54 ATATVATIARCTKEA
-69 AKFENYMADVV
+69 AKFENYMSDVV
-80 KYVDGLADA
+80 KVVDGMADA
-89 TGKISDKVADNGK
+89 TGKVSNKMAENGR
-102 TYAQNYEAMKDA
+102 TYAENYA
-114 IKDLSTQIPYTQE
+114 ILEERLKDLSTQIPYTFE

-141 SMEDLIKIDSSG
+141 TFEDLTQTD
-153 NVTGFLRDIAMTGA
+153 FLKDIAMWGT
-167 AMDISADQAGNWAA
+167 AMDISADQAGDWGA
-181 KWEQSLKMTHEEV
+181 KWEQAFNMNHEQVMEV
-194 MVLFDQINYLGAN
+194 ADVINYLGN
-207 SATTAAEIAE
+207 NYATTAAEIAQS
-217 AVNSA
+217 VNDA
-222 ASLGQVGGV
+222 ASMGQLAGV
-231 SAATTAALA
+231 DVKATAAIA
-240 DAMLATGVST
+240 ASMQAMGVST

-259 MIVNLSKG
+259 IYTNITKG
-267 ASATKAQK
+267 STATAAQEAAFERLGFSATQI
-275 EQFEEMGMS
+275 
-284 AEWVAKAMQEDSVGT
+284 AKSMQTDGTGT
-299 LDTIFKA
+299 LLKVFEA
-306 INDLPQERQVA
+306 VNNLPDAEK
-317 ALSTLFGQWAIEG
+317 LSTLNALFGQWAIEG
-330 GAKIVNNL
+330 GAKLTQNL
-338 DVYRKALE
+338 GLLTGMLKE
-346 MVSDPS
+346 VSNAS
-352 LYTGSMER
+352 VWSGSMEK
-360 EFNIKSQTPEAIE
+360 EFIIKATTPEAIE
-373 TMLKSTKTALK
+373 TMLGSAKSALMDD
-384 IEIGDAFLPAKKQFN
+384 IGTAFLPAYKEFG
-399 LSMIDF
+399 LSMIGF
-405 LNSIRKNMPE
+405 IRGVRENMPE

-489 LAGLFKSGQSAG
+489 LAGLFKSGKSAG

-631 QGSIFQQG
+631 QGSIFRQG
-639 LSGLLGKAGGVV
+639 LSSLLGKAGGVV

-802 IFGFITQTVVPVILQ
+802 LFGFITQTVVPVILQ

-925 NTLGALLKTPIN
+925 NTLGALFKTPIN

-976 PMLARGG
+976 PMLAQGG

-1036 GGGGGMTLAPT
+1036 GGGGGMTFAPVINIQ
-1047 GAWWRKLWP
+1047 G
-1056 RRRHGLKRGIS
+1056 
-1067 RCSADR
+1067 SADR
-1073 PARHTDGRKR
+1073 SMVEEALAEAQARF
-1083 DVHDQERRHMGCDRQ
+1083 E
-1098 GGIRQR
+1098 
-1104 VPRRRA
+1104 A
-1110 DGGQSAGDRHVYL
+1110 WYL
-1123 QRRGGA
+1123 QMQRRQA
-1129 EHPGAG
+1129 
-1135 GGAGRTA
+1135 RTA
-1142 AAVEIRGEL
+1142 Y